1 MLLHPHVVLCSHS
14 TSHDEREIRSLQ
26 TFAFGEQ
33 VGNVGAGFNSLQ
45 REFPLHA
52 ETLASLCATGTKHCT
67 TTLGGHAST
76 KAMALRALAIVRLVG
91 AFHLPFPFIIKE

>member
-1 MLLHPHVVLCSHS
+1 MLLHPHVILCSPP
-14 TSHDEREIRSLQ
+14 TSHDERKIRSLQ
-26 TFAFGEQ
+26 ALACGEQ
-33 VGNVGAGFNSLQ
+33 VGNVGAGFDSLQ

-52 ETLASLCATGTKHCT
+52 ETLASLCAASTKHGT

-76 KAMALRALAIVRLVG
+76 KAVALRALAVVRLVG